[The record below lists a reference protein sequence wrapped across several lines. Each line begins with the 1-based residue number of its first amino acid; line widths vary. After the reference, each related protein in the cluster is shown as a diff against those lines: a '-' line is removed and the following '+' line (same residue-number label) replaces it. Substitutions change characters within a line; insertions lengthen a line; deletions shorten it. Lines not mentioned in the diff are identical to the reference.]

1 MHTESMT
8 MHPFDQALALEH
20 SDLQAGLFTGAT
32 TPDYWNMVGP
42 FGGTT
47 AALLMQALLRHPERL
62 GEPIALTVNYAAAI
76 VAGPFEIRATPVRT
90 NRSTQHWTLEIRQ
103 PDAEGRPQ
111 LNTTATAVT
120 ALRRDTWGATDLPM
134 PAVPAPEAVERMSI
148 GPKAVAWIAQY
159 EMRPVSGS
167 IPTQWDGRGDHSE
180 TRLWLRDAQPRAL
193 DFASLTA
200 MSDIFYPRVWLRRAT
215 VVPAGTVSITTYFHC
230 TAAQLA
236 EVGTGHLLGRAT
248 GQQFAQGFFDQSAQL
263 WSQAGQ
269 LLATSNQIVY
279 YKE

>member
-1 MHTESMT
+1 MHTAAMT

-32 TPDYWNMVGP
+32 SADYWNMVGP

-47 AALLMQALLRHPERL
+47 AALALQAVLRHPDLL
-62 GEPIALTVNYAAAI
+62 GEPIAITVNYAAAI
-76 VAGPFEIRATPVRT
+76 VEGPFEIQATPVKT

-111 LNTTATAVT
+111 LNTTATVVT
-120 ALRRDTWGATDLPM
+120 AVRRETWGATDLPM
-134 PAVPAPEAVERMSI
+134 PAVPAPEAVERMTI
-148 GPKAVAWIAQY
+148 GPKAVAWVGQY

-180 TRLWLRDAQPRAL
+180 TRMWLRDAQPRAL

-200 MSDIFYPRVWLRRAT
+200 MSDVFYPRVWLRRAT

-248 GQQFAQGFFDQSAQL
+248 GQQFAQGFFDQSAQ
-263 WSQAGQ
+263 
-269 LLATSNQIVY
+269 
-279 YKE
+279 